1 MTVKS
6 PGSPSHFHL
15 LEEHAQELDALD
27 PLAPFRDRFHLPKGP
42 GEEPLIYF
50 AGNSLGLQPKAAMGQ
65 VNREM
70 QAWADAIK
78 GQATPSG
85 VGWADALSASVRPVL
100 TYWWC
105 LVLYTAAKM
114 IIIVSALQADM
125 PLAAFAALL
134 VTEFDTAIIGSLF
147 SFWFVDRALRKMGAK

>member
-1 MTVKS
+1 MLTLLSMLGGGLFRLIPFFVDFFKQKNDADHEYRMTELQLKIDQARATQQID
-6 PGSPSHFHL
+6 L
-15 LEEHAQELDALD
+15 AHAQAEIA
-27 PLAPFRDRFHLPKGP
+27 AN
-42 GEEPLIYF
+42 
-50 AGNSLGLQPKAAMGQ
+50 AG
-65 VNREM
+65 EM

-78 GQATPSG
+78 GQSAPSG
-85 VGWADALSASVRPVL
+85 VGWVDALSASVRPVL

-134 VTEFDTAIIGSLF
+134 VTEFDAAIIGSLF
-147 SFWFVDRALRKMGAK
+147 SFWFVDRALRKMAGN